1 MGSSF
6 TDFTCLH
13 FLFANGRASP
23 KIRSLSPS
31 QDILAARDLDCVPP
45 YVDRVHFSTPD
56 GSAAID
62 PAGAMDL
69 IALLD
74 QNLFACTETSL
85 FDKKRDETP

>member
-1 MGSSF
+1 MTARSR
-6 TDFTCLH
+6 TC
-13 FLFANGRASP
+13 FG
-23 KIRSLSPS
+23 LSPS
-31 QDILAARDLDCVPP
+31 QDVLAARDLDCVPP

-74 QNLFACTETSL
+74 QNLFACPETSL
-85 FDKKRDETP
+85 FNKKRNETP